1 MKKIEW
7 CCNTKNGI
15 ELVEPNGNLAE
26 AYIAKAE
33 SSLETSRLAKSKDWK
48 ISAAYY
54 AMYFSVYAIL
64 QKTGVKCEIHTC
76 TILFANEFLAEY
88 FSKEQ
93 LNLLDEAFDA
103 RQDAQ
108 YYVNRE
114 VSNKIYDEIISETP
128 AFISYCKNVVLK
140 LDEKKIKEIR
150 NKLSEYMKNK

>member
-7 CCNTKNGI
+7 CCNTRNGI
-15 ELVEPNGNLAE
+15 ELIEPNSNLAG
-26 AYIAKAE
+26 AYILKAE

-64 QKTGVKCEIHTC
+64 QKIGVKCEIHTC
-76 TILFANEFLAEY
+76 TILFANEFLGEY

-93 LNLLDEAFDA
+93 LSLLDDAFGA

-108 YYVNRE
+108 YYVDRE
-114 VSNKIYDEIISETP
+114 VSNRTYDEVMSRTP
-128 AFISYCKNVVLK
+128 AFISHCKNVVLK

-150 NKLSEYMKNK
+150 SKLSEYMKK